1 MLDAAVPGAIFA
13 SPSMIQVKAATE
25 AIDRGLGVVH
35 VVKNYTGDVINF
47 GLARDLAIEEG
58 LAVETVIVDDDLA
71 TDGSPDDGPGRR
83 GTLGEAV
90 EVANDSRH
98 GLSAYIFSRDYE
110 TVMDT
115 VDALRFGEIWT
126 STGRS
131 ASRSTRTAPA
141 MATRASGARTA
152 SGGCFATPRS
162 RPPTTTM
169 VADNA
174 GARRRRPQHTRGRR
188 KV

>member
-83 GTLGEAV
+83 GTLG
-90 EVANDSRH
+90 
-98 GLSAYIFSRDYE
+98 GP
-110 TVMDT
+110 
-115 VDALRFGEIWT
+115 
-126 STGRS
+126 
-131 ASRSTRTAPA
+131 SRSQTTRDT
-141 MATRASGARTA
+141 G
-152 SGGCFATPRS
+152 S
-162 RPPTTTM
+162 RPTFSVVTT
-169 VADNA
+169 
-174 GARRRRPQHTRGRR
+174 RR
-188 KV
+188 